1 MNCRLTYDNPAIDAD
16 FEQISDSDREEK
28 TEVMFSNVLAGF
40 TSRRKYKL
48 LGSEGNE
55 KRGRLDCNC
64 FTSSQLL
71 CSKTQAVMQV
81 RAPYVK
87 HCLVGVGL
95 QGKRHQNEG
104 ENVDAWGEQQLKLDG
119 WGVRE

>member
-1 MNCRLTYDNPAIDAD
+1 MFWQKSPV
-16 FEQISDSDREEK
+16 EEVK
-28 TEVMFSNVLAGF
+28 L
-40 TSRRKYKL
+40 L

-87 HCLVGVGL
+87 HCLVGVELREKGIRRK
-95 QGKRHQNEG
+95 GMH
-104 ENVDAWGEQQLKLDG
+104 
-119 WGVRE
+119 GVSSS